1 MVPVF
6 ASIACVG
13 VTADAF
19 ACTGVPEL
27 VGGASFFFAL
37 AAALIGVPVE
47 TISAVA
53 GEAAALAVL
62 SIVVLEPEF
71 AGGAKLGNALVSAG
85 AGVPVLSVGDGNG
98 WVGWSAQAL
107 AAVMVPVSEGIAVVR
122 SSGFFADALAVSII
136 PELVDTA

>member
-85 AGVPVLSVGDGNG
+85 AGVPVLS
-98 WVGWSAQAL
+98 
-107 AAVMVPVSEGIAVVR
+107 
-122 SSGFFADALAVSII
+122 
-136 PELVDTA
+136 